1 MAEGDPTVSRK
12 VYFLRI
18 EHFADL
24 KPHLPG
30 AFQRIENLPFDDGAR
45 YQLDVLT
52 NSRLCAFP
60 GTLGY
65 PLKLR
70 FGRVRRDLLP
80 DVERGGNLKA
90 LELQEDEGIID
101 VCHLIIFE
109 DGHVA
114 AEFNHDGPRIEKL
127 GMYLFE
133 KGGNLPTAPKFLPLF
148 ERDIVEVVA
157 KLDHVRLLEFEV
169 PPDSVTL
176 LKEADRDIAT
186 AVDATRRAGASKKI
200 GLTLSADPGTTAL
213 KTLARRFAQFIAS
226 NSRNREA
233 FDSLKAVGYAEGS
246 PVSRYVDILE
256 QKLVSGEL
264 FPRNSTRSRS
274 IQSDRAFDLIEKAYS
289 DRRDKLPFAAVSS
302 DPW

>member
-1 MAEGDPTVSRK
+1 MSDKEPSVSRK
-12 VYFLRI
+12 VYFLRV
-18 EHFADL
+18 EHFANFET
-24 KPHLPG
+24 HLPG
-30 AFQRIENLPFDDGAR
+30 AFQRIENLPFHDGAR

-60 GTLGY
+60 GTLTY

-80 DVERGGNLKA
+80 DVERAGNLKP

-133 KGGNLPTAPKFLPLF
+133 KGGNLPTAPRFLPLF
-148 ERDIVEVVA
+148 ERDIVEAVT
-157 KLDHVRLLEFEV
+157 KLDHVRVLEVEV
-169 PPDSVTL
+169 PPDAVAL
-176 LKEADRDIAT
+176 LEEADHDVAS
-186 AVDATRRAGASKKI
+186 AVDASRRAGASKKV
-200 GLTLSADPGTTAL
+200 GLTLSAEPGTVTL
-213 KTLARRFAQFIAS
+213 KALARRFAEFVKA
-226 NSRNREA
+226 NPRNRGA
-233 FDSLKAVGYAEGS
+233 FLSLGAVGYAEGS
-246 PVSRYVDILE
+246 AVSRYVDILE
-256 QKLVSGEL
+256 QKLVSGEI
-264 FPRNSTRSRS
+264 FPRTSARSRS
-274 IQSDRAFDLIEKAYS
+274 IKSDRAFELIEKAYL
-289 DRRDKLPFAAVSS
+289 DRRDKLAAAAIGS